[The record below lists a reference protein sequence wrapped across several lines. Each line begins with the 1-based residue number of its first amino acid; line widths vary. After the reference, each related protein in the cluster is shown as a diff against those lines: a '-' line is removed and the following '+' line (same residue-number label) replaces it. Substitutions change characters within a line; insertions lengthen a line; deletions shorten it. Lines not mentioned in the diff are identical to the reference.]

1 MASRRVRAEGDGAV
15 QWRRVPR
22 GAVHSSAWQGNGAS
36 SHGGQS
42 ALQAGGDVA
51 VGAVRPSV
59 AKALKSDDGFKCRSD
74 RLVAAVIFS
83 EEMNCALIFVNLK
96 VVE

>member
-1 MASRRVRAEGDGAV
+1 M
-15 QWRRVPR
+15 
-22 GAVHSSAWQGNGAS
+22 S

-51 VGAVRPSV
+51 AGAVRPSV

-74 RLVAAVIFS
+74 RLDSAVIFS
-83 EEMNCALIFVNLK
+83 KILNWAGKTLNTKSVGVC
-96 VVE
+96 